1 MTTDEENVTTPI
13 QFLTP
18 EAKATPAEGTDGT
31 GSNTGTTGGT
41 STTTTVT
48 VDATFKNQ
56 QPEEP
61 EKYEAFTATKIW
73 DDNDDASKFRPSTT
87 DFKKLLTLTRTASK
101 QGVTGGAAAMTET
114 LKLDTDYTIK
124 IEPEGGEN
132 NTWTITIT
140 PVGGQR
146 RLRKVRPQR
155 HAVDLHAE
163 RTGRGWPA
171 ANHREWRH

>member
-1 MTTDEENVTTPI
+1 MTNPENGFTGEKLTVTNGVTEPI

-73 DDNDDASKFRPSTT
+73 DDNGNESGFRPDKE
-87 DFKKLLTLTRTASK
+87 DFKKLLTLTRTADQ

-114 LKLDTDYTIK
+114 LKLDTDYTIE
-124 IEPEGGEN
+124 ISESDN
-132 NTWTITIT
+132 NMDHHH
-140 PVGGQR
+140 
-146 RLRKVRPQR
+146 
-155 HAVDLHAE
+155 HAC
-163 RTGRGWPA
+163 G
-171 ANHREWRH
+171 